1 VCRRWTP
8 DIPGSW
14 NGAARTAQLRQQGAA
29 PLAFGDGLSVVLMTM
44 LRSTFRISRS
54 ARSYPLLDAVFLGAA
69 IGGDWGAICAHRPT
83 RGLAAAEWKSAGS
96 RGSPPLDGS
105 LFHVKPVRNS
115 DTALSRDDGSIL
127 VTGHLARECRL
138 AHRNQWWLLPFT
150 NEPHG

>member
-1 VCRRWTP
+1 MDTGYPRLVERCSKNCSAAPTGRRSIGLRRRAVGGP
-8 DIPGSW
+8 DDDVALNFPDQQERPVVS
-14 NGAARTAQLRQQGAA
+14 AARCCFLWRR
-29 PLAFGDGLSVVLMTM
+29 PLGE
-44 LRSTFRISRS
+44 I
-54 ARSYPLLDAVFLGAA
+54 
-69 IGGDWGAICAHRPT
+69 WGAICAHRPT